1 MKNSTARKLEQI
13 PTDYLIVGID
23 AHKKKHAAVVKTQD
37 AFTRTKFKVDN
48 SRQGFEELLER
59 VETQVTKSASR
70 GAIFAIEAGGRYW
83 RTLAYFLEERE
94 IPFRLISPLHLET

>member
-48 SRQGFEELLER
+48 SRQGFEEVLER

-70 GAIFAIEAGGRYW
+70 GAILYSRKITAWGAPSSGSILGE
-83 RTLAYFLEERE
+83 
-94 IPFRLISPLHLET
+94 PFGP